1 MPSSLSS
8 FPFTPLLLVL
18 LTAAAAVPSPPSP
31 LVHDI
36 CNQTSS
42 PSLCVEAFS
51 ADPQTTTTTNNKTA
65 MVGTAVRLVGNTSG
79 STYIYI
85 SDLTNQPPRPVG
97 RAGQKRL
104 HICGMC
110 YLSVSYD
117 MLLLSSA
124 LSDKSYGALASQAAE
139 VAAQARRC
147 DAAFSKSTWQ
157 PMGNRNKM
165 LVVLCEAIR
174 VLCRSI
180 GH

>member
-1 MPSSLSS
+1 MPSSLS

-51 ADPQTTTTTNNKTA
+51 ADPQTATTTNETT

-85 SDLTNQPPRPVG
+85 SDLTNQPVG

-104 HICGMC
+104 HICEMC

-157 PMGNRNKM
+157 PMGNRNKV